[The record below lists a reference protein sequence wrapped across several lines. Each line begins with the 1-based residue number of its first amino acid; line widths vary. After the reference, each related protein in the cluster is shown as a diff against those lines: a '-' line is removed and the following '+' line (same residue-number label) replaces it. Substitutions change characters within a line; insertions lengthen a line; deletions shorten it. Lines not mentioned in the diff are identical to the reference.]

1 MALAERVRQ
10 KLDSLP
16 VSPGVYVFLGK
27 DAEVLYVGKARSL
40 RNRVRS
46 YFTEGGS
53 DDRYFIALLE
63 HQLEDIETY
72 VVETEKEAALLEN
85 HLIKQ
90 HKPRYNFK
98 LRDDKDF
105 LSLKLDPQAS
115 WPRLEVVR
123 RPKPDGAR
131 YFGPYHSATAAR
143 QTLRL
148 VNRFFQLRTCT
159 DTEMDARVRPC
170 LQYQI
175 RRCPGP
181 CVLDV
186 DRDEYAD
193 QVRLVGLF
201 LDGRHDELVHDLE
214 ERMARAASTYEYERA
229 AIYRDQLR
237 AVERAREDQRVST
250 VKNVDQDV
258 IGLHREAD
266 HGEIALLRIRNGRLV
281 GVRTFDL
288 KGLRIPDDEIVA
300 AFVREYY
307 EDGTFIP
314 DEVILPYEIELM
326 EGLAEVFSEAR
337 KKKMAVMMPRRGAR
351 VKLLEMARDN
361 AAHAFK
367 EKARAREDIEE
378 RLDEVQRRLRLP
390 RLPHRIECVDV
401 SHTAGEDT
409 VAAVV
414 ALLDGAPD
422 RKRYRSFNVEGVEAG
437 DDYGAM
443 YQVLARRFKRG
454 RAKERGW
461 ELPDLFVVD
470 GGKGQLNVALTA
482 LRDLDLTDLPVVA
495 LAKEKET
502 AYGDK
507 VVDRV
512 YLPGQKN
519 PIALRESSA
528 ALQMLALARDEAHR
542 ASNLHRTRKGQRRKL
557 RSELDEIAGIGPT
570 TRRKLLSAL
579 GSVRAV
585 ALADEEALV
594 RAGASQKQA
603 QAIHRVFHAPAP
615 TLPTTGDADQAEA
628 VAVENAFAEVEG

>member
-1 MALAERVRQ
+1 VALAERVRQ

-16 VSPGVYVFLGK
+16 VSPGVYVFQGK
-27 DAEVLYVGKARSL
+27 AGEVLYIGKARSL

-105 LSLKLDPQAS
+105 LSLRLDPEVS

-143 QTLRL
+143 QTLRI

-159 DTEMDARVRPC
+159 DTELESRIRPC

-181 CVLDV
+181 CVLEV
-186 DRDEYAD
+186 DRAEYSD

-214 ERMARAASTYEYERA
+214 ERMQSAASVYEYERA

-237 AVERAREDQRVST
+237 AVSRAREDQRVST
-250 VKNVDQDV
+250 VKDVDQDV

-288 KGLRIPDDEIVA
+288 KALRIPDDEIVA

-307 EDGTFIP
+307 EDGTFVP
-314 DEVILPYEIELM
+314 DELVLPHEIELM
-326 EGLAEVFSEAR
+326 EGLAELLSDAR
-337 KKKMAVMMPRRGAR
+337 KKKMVILVPKRGAR
-351 VKLLEMARDN
+351 LKLVEMANDN

-367 EKARAREDIEE
+367 EKSRAREDIEQ
-378 RLDEVQRRLRLP
+378 RLDDVQRRLRLP
-390 RLPHRIECVDV
+390 RLPRRIECVDV
-401 SHTAGEDT
+401 SHTGGQDT
-409 VAAVV
+409 VAAIV
-414 ALLDGAPD
+414 ALADGAPD
-422 RKRYRSFNVEGVEAG
+422 RKRYRSFNVEGVEPG

-443 YQVLARRFKRG
+443 YQVLARRFRRG
-454 RAKERGW
+454 REKQRGW

-482 LRDLDLTDLPVVA
+482 ARDLELRDLPIVA

-542 ASNLHRTRKGQRRKL
+542 ASNLHRTRKGRSRKL
-557 RSELDEIAGIGPT
+557 RSELDDIPGIGPR
-570 TRRKLLSAL
+570 TRRRLLTEL
-579 GSVRAV
+579 GSIRGV

-594 RAGASQKQA
+594 RAGASRRQA
-603 QAIHRVFHAPAP
+603 HAIHRVFHAPAA
-615 TLPTTGDADQAEA
+615 PTTPVEADQAENA
-628 VAVENAFAEVEG
+628 AVENAFAEISDA